1 MFTTPDAKGCSR
13 KLKIEGK
20 NLYENKHALPGNQD
34 KETSTHWAFA
44 TIASPPQK
52 KKKKEE
58 TFTVQ
63 NTWCVAGHL
72 LISDVRRL
80 SDCHEACCKAYKPTI
95 PAADSIK
102 KSSTD

>member
-44 TIASPPQK
+44 TIGKQK
-52 KKKKEE
+52 
-58 TFTVQ
+58 
-63 NTWCVAGHL
+63 
-72 LISDVRRL
+72 
-80 SDCHEACCKAYKPTI
+80 
-95 PAADSIK
+95 
-102 KSSTD
+102 